1 MCTNA
6 AIRAYVA
13 KNKNETQ
20 QREELSLVEFYRNS
34 VADTLKEVQSS
45 ADGLTSAEVNK
56 RLENDG
62 YNEIK
67 GKNKDPLWKLF
78 LENFKDPMVVVLLV
92 AAVVQIVMGHVMESL
107 IIFVVLILNA
117 VISVIQTR
125 KAESSLDAL
134 QQMSAPEAKVLRDG
148 AIKTVPAR
156 EIVRGD
162 IVLLEAGDFVPAD
175 GRIIE
180 SSSLKI
186 NEGML
191 TGESEAVEK
200 HTNTIQKESPLGD
213 RRNMAFSGSL
223 VVYGRGTLVVTGTAL
238 TTEIGKIA
246 ELIESAEAKLTP
258 LQRKLD
264 KFSKQLGVAIILL
277 SVLIFAIQAGR
288 VWLSNDTVDTTE
300 AILNALM
307 FAVAVAVAAI
317 PEALSSIVTI
327 VLSVGTNKMA
337 KQHAIIRKLPA
348 VEALG
353 STSVICTDKTGTL
366 TQNKMTVVDYFLPE
380 GDSDQFEQ
388 AHEDWS
394 DEARRLLHIAV
405 LCNDSHINEEGKEL
419 GDPTEV
425 ALIAFSNSMN
435 RDYKEIRDNFPREAE
450 LPFDSDRKL
459 MTTLHTF
466 NGQKSI
472 ITKGG
477 PDVLF
482 GLCSHVLLS
491 GKEVPMTPEVLDRF
505 IEANE
510 SFSRR
515 ALRVLAYAYK
525 NVPNSVTEVSL
536 EDEQNLVLVGLTAM
550 IDPPREAV
558 YGAIAES
565 KKAGIRTIM
574 ITGDHKTTAQAIGRD
589 IGLMTENEIAV
600 TGQELDAMTD
610 EELDNKLE
618 QIGVYARV
626 SPENKIRIVRAW
638 QRKGKIT
645 AMTGDGV
652 NDAPA
657 LKQADI
663 GVAMGSGTDVAKDAA
678 AMILTDDNFVSIV
691 NAVAVG
697 RTVFDNI
704 KKAIAYLFSGNL
716 GAIVAIL
723 FALIFN
729 WINPFT
735 AIQLLFINLA
745 NDSLPAIALGMEKP
759 EPNVMSRK
767 PREPQEGIFAG
778 GMMQAIITRG
788 LLIGIAVII
797 SLYIGL
803 QDSPDMGVAMAFTTL
818 ILSRTLQTFAAR
830 SNSQTSIEAG
840 FFSNKYVIGAVLVCF
855 AFYGIAVLP
864 GVREI
869 FSIPASFGM
878 SEWLIATGLALGS
891 VILMELTK
899 LVRRAFTPKSAA

>member
-1 MCTNA
+1 ME
-6 AIRAYVA
+6 Y
-13 KNKNETQ
+13 
-20 QREELSLVEFYRNS
+20 YRNN
-34 VADTLKEVQSS
+34 VADSLQDVQSS
-45 ADGLTSAEVNK
+45 ANGLTSAEVDK
-56 RLENDG
+56 RLKDYG
-62 YNEIK
+62 FNELK
-67 GKNKDPLWKLF
+67 GKKKDPVWKLF
-78 LENFKDPMVVVLLV
+78 LENFKDPMVVVLLI
-92 AAVVQIVMGHVMESL
+92 AAIVQIVMGQVMESL
-107 IIFVVLILNA
+107 IIFLVLILNA

-148 AIKTVPAR
+148 ELKTVPAR
-156 EIVRGD
+156 ELVRGD
-162 IVLLEAGDFVPAD
+162 IVWLEAGDFVPAD

-180 SSSLKI
+180 SESLKI

-200 HTNTIQKESPLGD
+200 HTNIIAKESPLGD

-223 VVYGRGTLVVTGTAL
+223 VVYGRGSLVVTGTAL

-246 ELIESAEAKLTP
+246 ELIESAEAKQTP
-258 LQRKLD
+258 LQRKLET
-264 KFSKQLGVAIILL
+264 FSKQLGVAIILL
-277 SVLIFAIQAGR
+277 SIVIFAIQAGR

-380 GDSDQFEQ
+380 GDRDQFNQ
-388 AHEDWS
+388 APEEWS
-394 DEARRLLHIAV
+394 EEARRLLHIAV
-405 LCNDSHINEEGKEL
+405 LCNDSNINEDGKEL

-425 ALIAFSNSMN
+425 ALIAFSNSKN
-435 RDYKEIRDNFPREAE
+435 KDYKEIRDNFPREAE

-466 NGQKSI
+466 NGQKAM

-491 GKEVPMTPEVLDRF
+491 GKEVPITPEVLKRF
-505 IEANE
+505 FEANE
-510 SFSRR
+510 EFSSR

-525 NVPNSVTEVSL
+525 TVPNTVTEVGL

-565 KKAGIRTIM
+565 QKAGIRTIM

-600 TGQELDAMTD
+600 TGQELDAMSD
-610 EELDNKLE
+610 EELDQKLE

-691 NAVAVG
+691 NAVSVG

-716 GAIVAIL
+716 GAIIAIL

-759 EPNVMSRK
+759 EPNVMNRK
-767 PREPQEGIFAG
+767 PRELKEGIFAG
-778 GMMQAIITRG
+778 GMMQAIVTRG

-830 SNSQTSIEAG
+830 SNSQTAIEAG
-840 FFSNKYVIGAVLVCF
+840 LFSNKYVIGAVLVCF

-869 FSIPASFGM
+869 FSIPATFGM
-878 SEWLIATGLALGS
+878 SEWLIAAGLALGS
-891 VILMELTK
+891 LILMELTK
-899 LVRRAFTPKSAA
+899 VVRRAFTPKSVEQNPVNS

>member
-1 MCTNA
+1 ME
-6 AIRAYVA
+6 Y
-13 KNKNETQ
+13 
-20 QREELSLVEFYRNS
+20 YRNN
-34 VADTLKEVQSS
+34 VADSLQDVQSS
-45 ADGLTSAEVNK
+45 ANGLTSAEVDK
-56 RLENDG
+56 RLKDYG
-62 YNEIK
+62 FNELK
-67 GKNKDPLWKLF
+67 GKKKDPVWKLF
-78 LENFKDPMVVVLLV
+78 LENFKDPMVVVLLI
-92 AAVVQIVMGHVMESL
+92 AAIVQIVMGQVMESL
-107 IIFVVLILNA
+107 IIFLVLILNA

-148 AIKTVPAR
+148 ELKTVPAR
-156 EIVRGD
+156 ELVRGD
-162 IVLLEAGDFVPAD
+162 IVWLEAGDFVPAD

-180 SSSLKI
+180 SESLKI

-200 HTNTIQKESPLGD
+200 HTNIIAKESPLGD

-223 VVYGRGTLVVTGTAL
+223 VVYGRGSLVVTGTAL

-246 ELIESAEAKLTP
+246 ELIESAEAKQTP
-258 LQRKLD
+258 LQRKLET
-264 KFSKQLGVAIILL
+264 FSKQLGVAIILL
-277 SVLIFAIQAGR
+277 SIIIFAIQAGR

-380 GDSDQFEQ
+380 GDRDQFNQ
-388 AHEDWS
+388 APEEWS
-394 DEARRLLHIAV
+394 EEARRLLHIAV
-405 LCNDSHINEEGKEL
+405 LCNDSNINEDGKEL

-425 ALIAFSNSMN
+425 ALIAFSNSKN
-435 RDYKEIRDNFPREAE
+435 KDYKEIRDNFPREAE

-466 NGQKSI
+466 NGQKAM

-491 GKEVPMTPEVLDRF
+491 GKEVPMTPEVLERF
-505 IEANE
+505 FEANE
-510 SFSRR
+510 EFSSR

-525 NVPNSVTEVSL
+525 TVPNTVTEVGL

-565 KKAGIRTIM
+565 QKAGIRTIM

-600 TGQELDAMTD
+600 TGQELDAMSD
-610 EELDNKLE
+610 KELDQKLE

-691 NAVAVG
+691 NAVSVG

-716 GAIVAIL
+716 GAIIAIL

-759 EPNVMSRK
+759 EPNVMNRK
-767 PREPQEGIFAG
+767 PRELKEGIFAG
-778 GMMQAIITRG
+778 GMMQAIVTRG

-830 SNSQTSIEAG
+830 SNSQTAIEAG
-840 FFSNKYVIGAVLVCF
+840 LFSNKYVIGAVLVCF

-869 FSIPASFGM
+869 FSIPATFGM
-878 SEWLIATGLALGS
+878 SEWLIAAGLALGS
-891 VILMELTK
+891 LILMEITK
-899 LVRRAFTPKSAA
+899 VVRRAFTPKSVEQNPVNS

>member
-1 MCTNA
+1 MDYYRKSVT
-6 AIRAYVA
+6 
-13 KNKNETQ
+13 E
-20 QREELSLVEFYRNS
+20 SLQ
-34 VADTLKEVQSS
+34 EVQSS
-45 ADGLTSAEVNK
+45 ERGLTSAEVER
-56 RLENDG
+56 RLENEG
-62 YNEIK
+62 YNELK
-67 GKNKDPLWKLF
+67 GKKKDPVWKLF
-78 LENFKDPMVVVLLV
+78 LENFKDPMVVVLLI
-92 AAVVQIVMGHVMESL
+92 AAIVQIIMGHVMESL

-117 VISVIQTR
+117 VISVIQTQ
-125 KAESSLDAL
+125 KAESSLNAL

-148 AIKTVPAR
+148 SLQTVPAR

-180 SSSLKI
+180 SGSLKI

-200 HTNTIQKESPLGD
+200 HTNIIGQESPLGD

-238 TTEIGKIA
+238 STEIGKIA
-246 ELIESAEAKLTP
+246 ELIESAEAKQTP
-258 LQRKLD
+258 LQRKLE

-277 SVLIFAIQAGR
+277 SVIIFAIQAGR
-288 VWLSNDTVDTTE
+288 VWLSNDAVDTTE

-366 TQNKMTVVDYFLPE
+366 TQNKMTVVDYFLPD
-380 GDSDQFEQ
+380 GAQDQFKQDPE
-388 AHEDWS
+388 EWS
-394 DEARRLLHIAV
+394 EGARRLLHIAV
-405 LCNDSHINEEGKEL
+405 LCNDSNINEEGKEL

-435 RDYKEIRDNFPREAE
+435 KDYKEIRDNFPREAE
-450 LPFDSDRKL
+450 LPFDSERKL

-466 NGQKSI
+466 SGQKAM

-482 GLCSHVLLS
+482 NLCTHVLL
-491 GKEVPMTPEVLDRF
+491 GGQEVPLTPEILERF
-505 IEANE
+505 IDANE
-510 SFSRR
+510 NFSSR

-525 NVPNSVTEVSL
+525 TVPNTITEVGK
-536 EDEQNLVLVGLTAM
+536 EDEQNLVLVGLSAM

-558 YGAIAES
+558 YGSIAES

-589 IGLMTENEIAV
+589 IGLMTDSEIAV
-600 TGQELDAMTD
+600 TGQELDAMSD

-691 NAVAVG
+691 NAVSVG

-716 GAIVAIL
+716 GAIIAIL
-723 FALIFN
+723 FALVFD

-759 EPNVMSRK
+759 EPDVMSRQ
-767 PREPQEGIFAG
+767 PRDVKEGIFAG

-788 LLIGIAVII
+788 LLIGISVII

-803 QDSPDMGVAMAFTTL
+803 QDSPEMGVGMAFTTL

-830 SNSQTSIEAG
+830 SNSQTVFEAG
-840 FFSNKYVIGAVLVCF
+840 FFSNKYVIGAVFVCF
-855 AFYGIAVLP
+855 AFYAIAVLP
-864 GVREI
+864 GIREI
-869 FSIPASFGM
+869 FSIPASFGLN
-878 SEWLIATGLALGS
+878 EWLIATGLALGS
-891 VILMELTK
+891 VILMELMK
-899 LVRRAFTPKSAA
+899 LVRRAFSPKAAS